1 MTLLN
6 LSMLLNINFCQ
17 KTQKY
22 LLTPELITTL
32 LDKILFH
39 ATINKK
45 IRLIKDTISYLVLHD
60 CSHYSFQNFYNR

>member
-45 IRLIKDTISYLVLHD
+45 IRLIKRHYLL
-60 CSHYSFQNFYNR
+60 SGPARLLSL